1 MFTQPDFFISETP
14 ILSLVRSVHAV
25 EQRRQG
31 IESNKVFR
39 DPVILPGMPGSSCQM
54 HIHLVNEAMKGMKR
68 KQKIDKSESTVINKY
83 KFKA

>member
-1 MFTQPDFFISETP
+1 
-14 ILSLVRSVHAV
+14 
-25 EQRRQG
+25 
-31 IESNKVFR
+31 
-39 DPVILPGMPGSSCQM
+39 MPGSSCQM